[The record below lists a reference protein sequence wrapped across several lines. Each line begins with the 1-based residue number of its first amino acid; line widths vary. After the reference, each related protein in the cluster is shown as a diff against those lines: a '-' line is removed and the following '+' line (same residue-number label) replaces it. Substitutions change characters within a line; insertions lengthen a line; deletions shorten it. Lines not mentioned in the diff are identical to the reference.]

1 MSAPAATPS
10 VIPDAYAP
18 ATGSR
23 LGRVLGG
30 STSGVIGAV
39 IVVVVLVFV
48 IAGPWLW
55 RIDPALQDLAVAI
68 TGPSPEHP
76 LGADDQ
82 GRDLLARLMVGGRM
96 SLIIGALSM
105 LIGLVAGSTLGIAA
119 AYSRGVVE
127 AICLRLTDSLLALP
141 GIVQAVIFAAVLG
154 HGVGPLIVAL
164 GIYCTPIF
172 ARIAYTATRQ
182 VMNQDYFAAAK
193 VIGASPLRIVF
204 VHVLPN
210 IATPLMTV
218 GTLRIGSNVLTGAAL
233 SFFGLGVQPPEA
245 EWGLMI
251 ADARQFSW
259 DHPLLLLLP
268 GLGLFLASIGFN
280 LLGDGLRDW
289 LDPQSRP
296 R

>member
-1 MSAPAATPS
+1 MSVQAARQSVSPHEEAPS
-10 VIPDAYAP
+10 
-18 ATGSR
+18 GRFR
-23 LGRVLGG
+23 LARVLGG
-30 STSGVIGAV
+30 SNSGSIGTA
-39 IVVVVLVFV
+39 IVVLTLIFVVV
-48 IAGPWLW
+48 GPWVW
-55 RIDPALQDLAVAI
+55 QINPALQDLSVAI
-68 TGPSPEHP
+68 AGSSAQHP
-76 LGADDQ
+76 LGTDDQ

-96 SLIIGALSM
+96 SLIIGFFSM
-105 LIGLVAGSTLGIAA
+105 LIGLLAGAALGITA
-119 AYSRGVVE
+119 AYSKGIIE
-127 AICLRLTDSLLALP
+127 ALCLRVTDSLLALP

-164 GIYCTPIF
+164 GIYGTPIF

-193 VIGASPLRIVF
+193 VIGAGPLRIVF
-204 VHVLPN
+204 LHVLPN

-218 GTLRIGSNVLTGAAL
+218 GTLRIGSNILTGAAL

-268 GLGLFLASIGFN
+268 GIGLFLASIGFN
-280 LLGDGLRDW
+280 LLGDALRDW
-289 LDPQSRP
+289 LDPQSQGR
-296 R
+296 